1 MIGFEV
7 CGELLITGPE
17 GERVF
22 FVTKEHG
29 DAFNGERFWQLVA
42 ETLEQV
48 LDVEFNGCLLGKSID
63 GFELSCS
70 SLDERIKFCVLNT
83 ERSLGGEKRKQI
95 DCFVVEVID
104 LVALKIKYADNDLLN
119 HERNGEFRTSG
130 ANALDVFGFNAY
142 VTGVNGPLLGGR
154 HSGDPFAPRN
164 AHIRD
169 VVTRTEVGTNVETL
183 IGLID
188 EQDGSVFEIEV
199 VTNDGEDL
207 SKHLIEIEGGEDGLT
222 GVVQYGDS
230 LHATSKAAQMPTWTA
245 RRNYLRLTKEG
256 ECPGGGRTI
265 SPVHTI
271 SGLGKSRS
279 VSGSGPIEREFQ
291 N

>member
-1 MIGFEV
+1 M
-7 CGELLITGPE
+7 
-17 GERVF
+17 
-22 FVTKEHG
+22 
-29 DAFNGERFWQLVA
+29 
-42 ETLEQV
+42 
-48 LDVEFNGCLLGKSID
+48 
-63 GFELSCS
+63 
-70 SLDERIKFCVLNT
+70 
-83 ERSLGGEKRKQI
+83 
-95 DCFVVEVID
+95 
-104 LVALKIKYADNDLLN
+104 
-119 HERNGEFRTSG
+119 
-130 ANALDVFGFNAY
+130 
-142 VTGVNGPLLGGR
+142 
-154 HSGDPFAPRN
+154 
-164 AHIRD
+164 
-169 VVTRTEVGTNVETL
+169 GTNVETL

-188 EQDGSVFEIEV
+188 EQDGSVFEIEI

-207 SKHLIEIEGGEDGLT
+207 PKHLIEIEGGEDGLT